1 MMDSTVYSSSP
12 WIMEGGGD
20 RKFGPCSGVSR

>member
-12 WIMEGGGD
+12 RTTEGGGD
-20 RKFGPCSGVSR
+20 RKFGPCSGVS